1 MENANKKEQLE
12 ALNAVIEY
20 NEKLIPAIKE
30 VILELDGEQ
39 KEDTYSYLDYILKGV
54 NWVIQV
60 VNGTRS
66 LLNENGIN
74 IDKDEMNQMIASLN
88 NAVKEKDGAAIVHC
102 LKEGIIPFCN
112 QLSIDAVKLV

>member
-1 MENANKKEQLE
+1 MDHVKKEQIE
-12 ALNAVIEY
+12 ALNAVVAY

-39 KEDTYSYLDYILKGV
+39 KEDTFSYLDYILKGV

-66 LLNENGIN
+66 LLEENGIT
-74 IDKDEMNQMIASLN
+74 IDKDKMNQTITSLN
-88 NAVKEKDGAAIVHC
+88 QSVKEKDCVTIANC
-102 LKEGIIPFCN
+102 LKEGVLPFCN
-112 QLSIDAVKLV
+112 QLLIDAVKLV

>member
-1 MENANKKEQLE
+1 MDNVLKEQID
-12 ALNAVIEY
+12 ALKAVVEY

-39 KEDTYSYLDYILKGV
+39 KEDTFSYLDYILKGV

-66 LLNENGIN
+66 LLEKNDI
-74 IDKDEMNQMIASLN
+74 IFDKEEMNQTISSLN
-88 NAVKEKDGAAIVHC
+88 DGVKEKDSAKIAHC
-102 LKEGIIPFCN
+102 LKEGILPFCYR
-112 QLSIDAVKLV
+112 LSVDTVKML